1 MSIKTFNVDDEAYAK
16 FSSYC
21 KENGLSMS
29 KQVSWFMMS
38 QVAEEPKLK
47 KSYLKRIEKL
57 RKGPFIHFKDM
68 DEFDK
73 HFGLR

>member
-1 MSIKTFNVDDEAYAK
+1 MSIKTFNVDDEAYRK
-16 FSSYC
+16 FSAHC

-38 QVAEEPKLK
+38 QVEEEPKFK
-47 KSYLKRIEKL
+47 KSYLKKL
-57 RKGPFIHFKDM
+57 ERLSKGPFVRLSM

-73 HFGLR
+73 RFGLK

>member
-1 MSIKTFNVDDEAYAK
+1 MSIKTFNVDDEAYRK

-38 QVAEEPKLK
+38 QVEEEPKLR
-47 KSYLKRIEKL
+47 KSYMARIERL
-57 RKGPFIHFKDM
+57 RKGPFVKIDDF
-68 DEFDK
+68 EK
-73 HFGLR
+73 HFGLK